1 MQIKMPGTESAH
13 QLKYLQVLFRLRD
26 CKFLKHVIP
35 NIRVLYKK
43 MNKSIQREMMHDNM
57 QST

>member
-1 MQIKMPGTESAH
+1 MPGTESAH
-13 QLKYLQVLFRLRD
+13 QLKYLQALFRLRD

-43 MNKSIQREMMHDNM
+43 NEQVNTKRDDARQYAEYVI
-57 QST
+57 

>member
-1 MQIKMPGTESAH
+1 MSGTESACK
-13 QLKYLQVLFRLRD
+13 LKYLQVLFRLRD

-43 MNKSIQREMMHDNM
+43 TNKSIQREMIHDNNAEYVI
-57 QST
+57 

>member
-1 MQIKMPGTESAH
+1 MPGTESAH

-43 MNKSIQREMMHDNM
+43 NEQVNTKRDDAQ
-57 QST
+57 Q